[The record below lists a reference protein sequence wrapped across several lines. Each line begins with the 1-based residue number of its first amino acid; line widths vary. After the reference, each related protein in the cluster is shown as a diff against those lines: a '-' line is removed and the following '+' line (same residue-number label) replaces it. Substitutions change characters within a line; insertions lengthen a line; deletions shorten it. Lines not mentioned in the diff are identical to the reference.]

1 MLEKVISLIAAAY
14 KIDPSTLSRDTDFQK
29 DLALDSLSLVQSIVE
44 IEEMF
49 DVEIPEKRLLKMHS
63 IGDLVSFLEEATAE

>member
-1 MLEKVISLIAAAY
+1 MLEKVINLIAAAY

-49 DVEIPEKRLLKMHS
+49 DVEIPEKKLLKMHS
-63 IGDLVSFLEEATAE
+63 IGDLVDFLEQEAQQ

>member
-1 MLEKVISLIAAAY
+1 MLEKVINLIAAAY

-49 DVEIPEKRLLKMHS
+49 DVEIPEKKLLRMHS
-63 IGDLVSFLEEATAE
+63 IGDLVDFLEQATLK